1 VVFVMA
7 ETKREDDVINLLAH
21 AYEVEMR
28 IQDADDL
35 LDGLELANKIAVVG
49 DAG

>member
-1 VVFVMA
+1 MA

-28 IQDADDL
+28 IQDADL
-35 LDGLELANKIAVVG
+35 LDGLELANKIAVVA